1 MAFKL
6 SKEIS
11 LTMIKRVLP
20 LFLITAI
27 LLTGCSTVILEN
39 GTLSLE
45 ANAVDKIEITNSSA
59 DTFTIENRDVI
70 SKLVKYINSFTLE
83 DGNVFAESYQYS
95 LHLLDNKGETY
106 LRFTIVSANSVSTDQ
121 TYSVNAKDMLQYVES
136 LECDTMTDNELI
148 DALLKGNTLEQL
160 NVLNEEGKISLDKIV
175 SLPKSCPA
183 LFELLS
189 RPTVVTSVSSYG
201 FESLKTLLNST
212 NPELVEKG
220 REWAEILK
228 QLVPEVRESIE
239 NMLETQASTD

>member
-1 MAFKL
+1 MK
-6 SKEIS
+6 KI
-11 LTMIKRVLP
+11 LP
-20 LFLITAI
+20 LLLAAII
-27 LLTGCSTVILEN
+27 LLSGCSTVILEN
-39 GTLSLE
+39 GTISLN

-83 DGNVFAESYQYS
+83 NGNNFADSYQYS
-95 LHLLDNKGETY
+95 LHLLDSKGETY
-106 LRFTIVSANSVSTDQ
+106 LLFTIVSANAVSTDQ
-121 TYSVNAKDMLQYVES
+121 TYAVNARDMLQYVES

-160 NVLNEEGKISLDKIV
+160 NVLSEEGKISLDKIV

-189 RPTVVTSVSSYG
+189 RSSVVTSVSSYG
-201 FESLKTLLNST
+201 IESLKTLLNST
-212 NPELVEKG
+212 NPELVAKG
-220 REWAEILK
+220 QEWAEIIK

>member
-1 MAFKL
+1 
-6 SKEIS
+6 
-11 LTMIKRVLP
+11 MIKRVLP

>member
-1 MAFKL
+1 
-6 SKEIS
+6 

>member
-1 MAFKL
+1 MSFKL

-20 LFLITAI
+20 LFLIAAI
-27 LLTGCSTVILEN
+27 ILTGCNTVILEN
-39 GTLSLE
+39 GTMSLD
-45 ANAVDKIEITNSSA
+45 ANAVNKIEITNSSA
-59 DTFTIENRDVI
+59 DTFTIENRDAI

-83 DGNVFAESYQYS
+83 NGNNFAESYQYS
-95 LHLLDNKGETY
+95 LHLMDSKGETY
-106 LRFTIVSANSVSTDQ
+106 LRFTIVNVNAVSTDQ

-201 FESLKTLLNST
+201 IESLKTLLNST
-212 NPELVEKG
+212 NPELVAKG
-220 REWAEILK
+220 QEWAEIIK
-228 QLVPEVRESIE
+228 QLVPEVRDSIE
-239 NMLETQASTD
+239 NMLETQANAD

>member
-1 MAFKL
+1 M
-6 SKEIS
+6 
-11 LTMIKRVLP
+11 TMIKRVLP
-20 LFLITAI
+20 LFLIAAI

-39 GTLSLE
+39 GTMSLD
-45 ANAVDKIEITNSSA
+45 ANAVNKIEITNSSA

-83 DGNVFAESYQYS
+83 DGNDFADSYRYS
-95 LHLLDNKGETY
+95 LHLLDSKGETY
-106 LRFTIVSANSVSTDQ
+106 LRFTIVNTNTVSTDQ

-201 FESLKTLLNST
+201 IESLKTLLNST
-212 NPELVEKG
+212 NPELVAKG
-220 REWAEILK
+220 QEWAEIIK
-228 QLVPEVRESIE
+228 QLVPEVRDSIE
-239 NMLETQASTD
+239 NMLETQANED

>member
-20 LFLITAI
+20 LFLIAAI

-39 GTLSLE
+39 GTMSLD
-45 ANAVDKIEITNSSA
+45 ANAVNKIEITNSSA
-59 DTFTIENRDVI
+59 DTFTIENRDTI

-83 DGNVFAESYQYS
+83 NGNDFAESYQYS
-95 LHLLDNKGETY
+95 LCLIDSKGETY
-106 LRFTIVSANSVSTDQ
+106 LRFTIVNVNAVSTDQ

-201 FESLKTLLNST
+201 IESLKTLLNST
-212 NPELVEKG
+212 NPELVAKG
-220 REWAEILK
+220 QEWAEIIK
-228 QLVPEVRESIE
+228 QLVPEVRDSIE
-239 NMLETQASTD
+239 NMLETQANAD

>member
-1 MAFKL
+1 
-6 SKEIS
+6 
-11 LTMIKRVLP
+11 MIKRVLP

-95 LHLLDNKGETY
+95 LHLLDNKGGTY
-106 LRFTIVSANSVSTDQ
+106 LRFTIVSANAVSTDQ

-183 LFELLS
+183 LFKLLS

-228 QLVPEVRESIE
+228 QLVPEVREGIE